1 MKKLIAKFDKNISI
15 DKLDEQI
22 QKLVQNF
29 PDQMSVL
36 VQCRMNSKH
45 IVAILEENPDLSS
58 AERLVWDLEKIM
70 DKIETLGR
78 TVNWPDFFK
87 SI

>member
-1 MKKLIAKFDKNISI
+1 MKKLVAKFDKNISM

-22 QKLVQNF
+22 QKLVENF
-29 PDQMSVL
+29 PDRMSVL

-78 TVNWPDFFK
+78 TVN
-87 SI
+87 

>member
-22 QKLVQNF
+22 QKLVENF
-29 PDQMSVL
+29 PDRMSVL
-36 VQCRMNSKH
+36 VECRMNSKH
-45 IVAILEENPDLSS
+45 IVAILEENPDQSS

-78 TVNWPDFFK
+78 TVN
-87 SI
+87 

>member
-1 MKKLIAKFDKNISI
+1 MKKLVAKFDKNISM
-15 DKLDEQI
+15 DKLEEQI
-22 QKLVQNF
+22 QKLVENF
-29 PDQMSVL
+29 PDRMSVL

-78 TVNWPDFFK
+78 TVN
-87 SI
+87 

>member
-1 MKKLIAKFDKNISI
+1 MKKLVAKFDKNISI

-29 PDQMSVL
+29 PDRMSVL

-45 IVAILEENPDLSS
+45 IVAILEG
-58 AERLVWDLEKIM
+58 
-70 DKIETLGR
+70 T
-78 TVNWPDFFK
+78 F
-87 SI
+87 

>member
-29 PDQMSVL
+29 PDRMSVL
-36 VQCRMNSKH
+36 AQCRMNSKH
-45 IVAILEENPDLSS
+45 IVAILEENPVS
-58 AERLVWDLEKIM
+58 EMFLVNQLNS
-70 DKIETLGR
+70 L
-78 TVNWPDFFK
+78 
-87 SI
+87 

>member
-1 MKKLIAKFDKNISI
+1 MKKLIAKFDNTIRLSEF
-15 DKLDEQI
+15 DEQI

-45 IVAILEENPDLSS
+45 IVATLEENPDLSS
-58 AERLVWDLEKIM
+58 AERLVWDLEKIK
-70 DKIETLGR
+70 DKIATLGI
-78 TVNWPDFFK
+78 TIN
-87 SI
+87 

>member
-1 MKKLIAKFDKNISI
+1 MKKLVAKLDKNIII
-15 DKLDEQI
+15 DKLDEQM
-22 QKLVQNF
+22 QKLVENF
-29 PDQMSVL
+29 PDRMSVL

-58 AERLVWDLEKIM
+58 AERLVWDLEKIK

-78 TVNWPDFFK
+78 TVN
-87 SI
+87 

>member
-1 MKKLIAKFDKNISI
+1 MKKLVAKFDKNISI
-15 DKLDEQI
+15 DKLDAQI

-36 VQCRMNSKH
+36 VQCRLNSKH
-45 IVAILEENPDLSS
+45 IVAILEENPDQSS

-78 TVNWPDFFK
+78 TVN
-87 SI
+87 